1 MIQAREGGKFRQ
13 EVFSEIIHPSS
24 FSRAQI
30 KAKETGMC
38 DDQRDPSMCEMGE
51 DSEMVS
57 NLDILESH
65 AFHTIDV

>member
-1 MIQAREGGKFRQ
+1 MIQARGRKFRQ
-13 EVFSEIIHPSS
+13 EVFSEIINPTS

-30 KAKETGMC
+30 KANEAGMC

-51 DSEMVS
+51 DSEIVS

-65 AFHTIDV
+65 AFHAMDV

>member
-1 MIQAREGGKFRQ
+1 
-13 EVFSEIIHPSS
+13 
-24 FSRAQI
+24 
-30 KAKETGMC
+30 MC

-65 AFHTIDV
+65 AFHAIDV